1 MYLLCIWQLTVF
13 TCLCHLRLCAYVTR
27 GYAGTPPV
35 PTYYIHSLLHRLGV
49 HTVNHY
55 QLLVVNSCMTHG
67 YGCLHVL
74 GTGDASYWNLT
85 NTLSASPCNSGVCS
99 LPSNADCSLT
109 LDETKLSISPR
120 LIKLSL
126 FKSASPPKPFKR

>member
-1 MYLLCIWQLTVF
+1 MCI
-13 TCLCHLRLCAYVTR
+13 CDKGYV
-27 GYAGTPPV
+27 GTPPV
-35 PTYYIHSLLHRLGV
+35 PTYNIHSLLHRLGV
-49 HTVNHY
+49 HTVNH
-55 QLLVVNSCMTHG
+55 LSVVYGVSCMTPR
-67 YGCLHVL
+67 YGHLQVL